1 MQRRQRF
8 HITGRVQGVGF
19 RWFTVQAAERRG
31 VVGWVENR
39 RDGSVSGEAQG
50 SSEALADLIN
60 ELRQGPGFSRVDD
73 VAVEELPVRVGAEA
87 ERSFQIQ

>member
-19 RWFTVQAAERRG
+19 RWFTVQAAERCG

-73 VAVEELPVRVGAEA
+73 IAMEELPVRVGAEA
-87 ERSFQIQ
+87 ERSFQVH